1 MGNGMNKVVDGL
13 YLGNI
18 RGELHR
24 VQHLEDLIR
33 ATQRISSGEI
43 GGSTGFSLI
52 TLSQNS
58 VDGFLLLLETSSVCS
73 QTLGK
78 QWTLWVQ
85 NSSRVNS
92 PSAPGSAMACGA
104 ECVQR
109 SPPEQEQM
117 LERRRRLLNI
127 DEFSFCAVSD
137 GDTEDSENRE
147 SLSRNGITHILSVCN
162 NARPVLEGRSFSKRS
177 EEHSGVEEELMLT
190 CVCSLH
196 QDMTYLCIDA
206 ADASRQNLSQHF
218 RESIRFIH
226 ECRLD
231 GGACLVHC
239 LAGVSRSTTLLV
251 AYLMTVTSFG
261 WEDCLSAVKAVRS
274 FVGPNDGFQQQ
285 LQEFQTEQL
294 SEYRAWLQ
302 ATFRPSPFQDQEQV
316 EALLKLFSQQ
326 QEQSGRSDPDW
337 MGPAHHF
344 YPVSRN
350 RFSAS
355 DGSG

>member
-162 NARPVLEGRSFSKRS
+162 NARPVLE
-177 EEHSGVEEELMLT
+177 
-190 CVCSLH
+190 
-196 QDMTYLCIDA
+196 DMTYLCIDA